1 MNIHRVGSISL
12 AVSISKLFAILIA
25 AAMLFAP
32 FAMQSGAAMASM
44 PSDQHAQMMG
54 KGHCEGQPG
63 TDKTGKSAEMACCP
77 AMCAAVAVVISS
89 PGEPASFARSV
100 ERPSLAQ
107 FQPGFE
113 AKLPTPPPRLA

>member
-1 MNIHRVGSISL
+1 MNIHRMGSISP
-12 AVSISKLFAILIA
+12 AVSTTKLFAILIA

-32 FAMQSGAAMASM
+32 FAMQSGAAMAAM
-44 PSDQHAQMMG
+44 PSGQHAQMMG
-54 KGHCEGQPG
+54 KGHCEEQPA

-89 PGEPASFARSV
+89 PVEPALFARGI
-100 ERPSLAQ
+100 ERPTLAQ
-107 FQPGFE
+107 FQHGFV